1 MNKFT
6 MKHLFLTVLALFQGS
21 MALQARFWGHR
32 PAPAQVIIVEKHQ
45 PAVAADAVVGLGACV
60 GLGIAGIV
68 QHCQKKK
75 KFRDYVETFRDMGY
89 TRERA
94 KVYAQMAM
102 NHPQG
107 LEAVLQ
113 SIDQENAMKSEQ
125 IAEQKMQEEKQLAQ
139 EKMQDIQHQQK
150 MEQMSHE
157 HKLNLLT
164 YLVMFLSGFIVFGV
178 CFLLFRRK

>member
-1 MNKFT
+1 MKKFNI
-6 MKHLFLTVLALFQGS
+6 KHLFLTVLALFQGS
-21 MALQARFWGHR
+21 VSLQARWFWYE
-32 PAPAQVIIVEKHQ
+32 PAPARVIIVEQHQ
-45 PAVAADAVVGLGACV
+45 STKADAVVGLGACL

-68 QHCQKKK
+68 KHCQKKK

-89 TRERA
+89 SRERA

-102 NHPQG
+102 NNPQG
-107 LEAVLQ
+107 LEAVLK

-125 IAEQKMQEEKQLAQ
+125 IAEQKIEENKQLAQ
-139 EKMQDIQHQQK
+139 EKMQDVQHQQK

-164 YLVMFLSGFIVFGV
+164 YLVMFLSGFIVFGLG
-178 CFLLFRRK
+178 FLLFKRK

>member
-1 MNKFT
+1 MNKFN
-6 MKHLFLTVLALFQGS
+6 KKNVILALIALFQGTI
-21 MALQARFWGHR
+21 ALEARWHWYQ
-32 PAPAQVIIVEKHQ
+32 PAPVVVYEPSAAEAVI
-45 PAVAADAVVGLGACV
+45 GLGACL

-75 KFRDYVETFRDMGY
+75 KYREFVETFRDMGY
-89 TRERA
+89 TKERA

-107 LEAVLQ
+107 LEAVLK

-125 IAEQKMQEEKQLAQ
+125 IAEQKIEENKQVAQ
-139 EKMQDIQHQQK
+139 EKMQNIQHQQK
-150 MEQMSHE
+150 IEQMSHE

-164 YLVMFLSGFIVFGV
+164 YIVMFLSGFIVLGLG
-178 CFLLFRRK
+178 FLLVRRK